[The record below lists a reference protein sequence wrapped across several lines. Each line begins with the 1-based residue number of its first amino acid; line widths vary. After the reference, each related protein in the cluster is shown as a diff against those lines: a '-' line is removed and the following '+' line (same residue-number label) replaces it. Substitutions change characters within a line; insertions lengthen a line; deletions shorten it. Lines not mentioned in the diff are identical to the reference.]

1 MDSQRISRTVWQLQ
15 HEGSKTGGSLIREYV
30 RREGRIK
37 GEVFMKIEW
46 KDERIEDLP
55 KWKELEGKL
64 QKVLR

>member
-1 MDSQRISRTVWQLQ
+1 M
-15 HEGSKTGGSLIREYV
+15 IREYV

-55 KWKELEGKL
+55 KWKELEGRL